1 MRNPYFTALALV
13 FYIFGCSPKE
23 QPTYISDNLVITP
36 LTSNTWVQVSY
47 LESET
52 FGKVACNGLL
62 YKSGEEVI
70 VFDTPTEDAVSEEL
84 IAWIEEALDAKVTG
98 VVVNHH
104 HIDCLGGLEAFHKRG
119 IASYTSY
126 GEIFSADTTHVTVP
140 RFGFD
145 GSDTLRLADG
155 SIINFYPGPG
165 HTQHNIVSYLPEESV
180 IFGGC
185 MVKSLKAGKGNLA
198 DADTLLWSQ
207 SIRKVLATFPDAQI
221 IVPGHGPAGGKE
233 LLEYTAAMFESN

>member
-1 MRNPYFTALALV
+1 MKNIFYLALTV
-13 FYIFGCSPKE
+13 LFSVSGCSQKE
-23 QPTYISDNLVITP
+23 QPSYKSDNLVITA
-36 LTSNTWVQVSY
+36 LTNNTWVQISY

-62 YKSGEEVI
+62 YKSGQEVI
-70 VFDTPTEDAVSEEL
+70 VFDTPSKDAVSEEL
-84 IAWIEEALDAKVTG
+84 IAWIEETLDAKVSG

-119 IASYTSY
+119 IASYASN
-126 GEIFSADTTHVTVP
+126 GEIISADKTGAVVP
-140 RFGFD
+140 KFGFD
-145 GSDTLRLADG
+145 GSDTLRLAEG

-165 HTQHNIVSYLPEESV
+165 HTQHNIVSYLPVESV

-198 DADTLLWSQ
+198 DADTLQWSQ
-207 SIRKVLATFPDAQI
+207 SIRNILATFPNAQI
-221 IVPGHGPAGGKE
+221 VVPGHGPTGGKE
-233 LLEYTAAMFESN
+233 LLEYTAEMFE